1 MFIIALLLA
10 VFIGFSAALLVLGFW
25 VSKSNDRGNSKGSFH
40 HFSEGHSVYMIEAR
54 DKIKY

>member
-10 VFIGFSAALLVLGFW
+10 VFIGFSAALLLMGFW
-25 VSKSNDRGNSKGSFH
+25 VSKSNDRGNSKGSFF
-40 HFSEGHSVYMIEAR
+40 HFSEGHSVWLIDSR

>member
-1 MFIIALLLA
+1 MVILVLLLS
-10 VFIGFSAALLVLGFW
+10 VFLGFSAALLVLGFW